1 MSISSLSSTALD
13 ALAWL
18 NAQGR
23 RPGLPQGTE
32 PGRAAAPETT
42 ATLSPEAVA
51 ASRNT
56 ARPEGLQKLVDEA
69 RADPAFGRQYLGQL
83 AGVTT
88 DGPMVDLSHPPEI
101 RLSSTGEIWT
111 DEKQAQY
118 SALSAHVMQQRRD
131 LINAGLAD
139 GSAPD
144 EVLQRVYA
152 FNDALPRWYKDGMN
166 WA

>member
-13 ALAWL
+13 AAAWL
-18 NAQGR
+18 NVQGR
-23 RPGLPQGTE
+23 RPGLPQGTDA
-32 PGRAAAPETT
+32 GRPAAMETT
-42 ATLSPEAVA
+42 ASLSPEALA
-51 ASRNT
+51 ASRSP
-56 ARPEGLQKLVDEA
+56 ARSAGLQKVMDEV

-101 RLSSTGEIWT
+101 RLSSTGELWT

-131 LINAGLAD
+131 IINAGLAD

-144 EVLQRVYA
+144 AVLQRVYD
-152 FNDALPRWYKDGMN
+152 FNDALPQWYKDGMN